1 MNKTLSDL
9 LHRKSFL
16 ASIVILGLFAV
27 LAAAA
32 PVITPYSNPYL
43 PSQARVAAPYAVP
56 AWATVFPQYRNLPPN
71 QNLILSTFRS
81 EGGKVTEFNSTFL
94 EVTVPPSGVV
104 NVTFPVNWNYKP
116 PYSFA
121 VSFQLVPPKG
131 YYILNV
137 LIGQG
142 NRTFWLYSVVPK
154 DYAIPPQV
162 GVPSTPST
170 IFLSSALLSASNSP
184 YVSTL
189 SPTQQALSG
198 IYLPIYVF
206 RSPGTYNL
214 TLSLNNE
221 GSTPQVFVF
230 SKPTF
235 SDKGYAYGRL
245 GTDDNGASVFAEFVL
260 GARFDLFIG
269 LVASAMILAIGLVL
283 GMLAGYVGGKVDL
296 SLNAFTDFFLLL
308 PGLPLLITVETI
320 LVVSGAIVRVSLATV
335 IVLLIALLSWP
346 GTMKIIRSQ
355 TLSLRSRTFVES
367 SKALGAGNFRIMMRH
382 ILPNLAGILFA
393 QLAYDVPGV
402 ILAESGLDFL
412 GLGIRSFPTWGN
424 MLGYATTAASTANSF
439 AWWWVLPPG
448 IGIVVL
454 SLGFFYFGSALL
466 DVLSPYRLRGE

>member
-1 MNKTLSDL
+1 MNKTLRDL
-9 LHRKSFL
+9 LERKSFI
-16 ASIVILGLFAV
+16 ASLVILVFFAV
-27 LAAAA
+27 IAVAA
-32 PVITPYSNPYL
+32 PILTPYSNPYL

-56 AWATVFPQYRNLPPN
+56 GWATIFPQYRGLAPN
-71 QNLILSTFRS
+71 QNFVLSTYNVS
-81 EGGKVTEFNSTFL
+81 GGEVKELNSSWMQ
-94 EVTVPPSGVV
+94 VSVPASGTT
-104 NVTFPVNWNYKP
+104 NVTFPIKWGYKP

-121 VSFQLVPPKG
+121 FSFNISPPKE
-131 YYILNV
+131 YYVLNV
-137 LIGQG
+137 VLWHG
-142 NRTFWLYSVVPK
+142 NKSFWLYSITPQ

-162 GVPSTPST
+162 GVPNKPST
-170 IFLSSALLSASNSP
+170 VYISSILLSASNSP

-198 IYLPIYVF
+198 VYLPTYTF
-206 RSPGTYNL
+206 PAPGVYNL
-214 TLSLNNE
+214 TLSFNNE
-221 GSTPQVFVF
+221 GNTPISFAI

-245 GTDDNGASVFAEFVL
+245 GTDNNGASVFAEFIL

-269 LVASAMILAIGLVL
+269 VVASAMIIAIGLIL
-283 GMLAGYVGGKVDL
+283 GMLAGYIGGKLDL
-296 SLNAFTDFFLLL
+296 SLNGFTDFFLLL
-308 PGLPLLITVETI
+308 PGLPLLITLETI
-320 LVVSGAIVRVSLATV
+320 LVVSGAITKISLATV
-335 IVLLIALLSWP
+335 IVILIALLSWP

-355 TLSLRSRTFVES
+355 TLSLRTRTFVES

-402 ILAESGLDFL
+402 ILTESGLDFL

-424 MLGYATTAASTANSF
+424 MLGFATTAASSANSF

-448 IGIVVL
+448 LGIVIL
-454 SLGFFYFGSALL
+454 SLGFFYFGTALL